1 MNALNDN
8 LNERNLLRFITAG
21 SVDDGK
27 STLIG
32 RLLFDSK
39 GIFADQLAAVSR
51 AKHKRTVGD
60 TIDLSLLTDGLE
72 AEREQGIT
80 IDVAYRYFATPKR
93 KFIIADTP
101 GHEQYTRNM
110 VTGASTADAVIIL
123 VDVSK
128 VKLREDGGVDLLIQT
143 KRHSTIAH
151 LLQIEHVVVAVNKMD
166 LVNYDQDVYDRIVK
180 AYHEFAA
187 TLGIKDVKT
196 IPLSALAGDNVVDA
210 SERMPWYQ
218 GPTLIE
224 LLEDLSVYDE
234 SHNSAFRF
242 PVQLVARHNG
252 HEANDF
258 RGYMGRIEAGNV
270 AVGDKLV
277 VQPSGQS
284 ATVKE
289 IVTFDGSLQSASAGQ
304 SVTIV
309 LEEYV
314 DVSRGDL
321 LASSA
326 QPASLLKQV
335 NADVCWLSEEPLDLR
350 RKYWIK
356 HGTKQTAA
364 KVTKIDSILDI
375 NTQQRHDADALKLN
389 DVARI
394 ALTVQQPLAADAYS
408 DIRIGISRQRLLH
421 GQRNARHVVQLQR
434 IRIVP
439 LLGVDVKDRIDL
451 RHFRSGLLGAVLD
464 PVFAAQVQRLLGQ
477 PAHVG
482 VHLLEQGGRLR
493 AGGQQV
499 AARHVHVLF
508 QHDGDRLAGAGALQ
522 GAVEGDD
529 FLDRRALAG
538 RLHHQLV
545 ADGDV
550 AGFDTAH
557 VAAEVVGFMAI
568 VACYQLYR
576 EAEGGVV
583 RLVVHRQVFQQLDQ
597 GRALVPWHALAR
609 VDHVV
614 AGQGRQRNGLH
625 VLDAQRCSEFVVCL
639 DDAVVHVLVVVHQV
653 HLVDGHH
660 HVLDLQQVGDGGVA
674 LGLDQQVHAA
684 VFSQLHFRHVDQDDH
699 GIGGGGAG
707 YHVAGVLFVARGVGD
722 DEFALRGGEIA
733 VGHVDGDALFA
744 LGFQAVR
751 QQRQVDGV
759 AHGALMLG
767 ARYGCELV
775 GEDAFAVEQQAANQG
790 ALAVVDGAGGDEA
803 QQVTFVQ
810 VVVQCVHQKYPCFLR
825 FSMEAS
831 EVWSSIRVAPRSV
844 IWVTAVSAM
853 IASTSAASEDTGQV
867 QEISPTVRKRTTWVS
882 MLSPS
887 RAGVRSVS
895 GTSRPLRGMT
905 WRSCAK

>member
-8 LNERNLLRFITAG
+8 LNQRNLLRFITAG

-166 LVNYDQDVYDRIVK
+166 LVNYDQQVYERIVK
-180 AYHEFAA
+180 AYREFAE
-187 TLGIKDVKT
+187 TLGVKHVKT

-234 SHNSAFRF
+234 SHGAAFRF

-270 AVGDKLV
+270 SVGDKLV

-289 IVTFDGSLQSASAGQ
+289 IVTFDGSLQTASAGQ

-321 LASSA
+321 LASST

-335 NADVCWLSEEPLDLR
+335 SADVCWLSEEPLDLR
-350 RKYWIK
+350 RKYWLK
-356 HGTKQTAA
+356 HGTRQTAA

-394 ALTVQQPLAADAYS
+394 ALNVQQALAADAYS
-408 DIRIGISRQRLLH
+408 DIRATGAFIL
-421 GQRNARHVVQLQR
+421 
-434 IRIVP
+434 
-439 LLGVDVKDRIDL
+439 IDEVT
-451 RHFRSGLLGAVLD
+451 H
-464 PVFAAQVQRLLGQ
+464 QT
-477 PAHVG
+477 
-482 VHLLEQGGRLR
+482 
-493 AGGQQV
+493 V
-499 AARHVHVLF
+499 AA
-508 QHDGDRLAGAGALQ
+508 GMIRL
-522 GAVEGDD
+522 
-529 FLDRRALAG
+529 
-538 RLHHQLV
+538 
-545 ADGDV
+545 
-550 AGFDTAH
+550 
-557 VAAEVVGFMAI
+557 
-568 VACYQLYR
+568 
-576 EAEGGVV
+576 
-583 RLVVHRQVFQQLDQ
+583 
-597 GRALVPWHALAR
+597 
-609 VDHVV
+609 
-614 AGQGRQRNGLH
+614 
-625 VLDAQRCSEFVVCL
+625 
-639 DDAVVHVLVVVHQV
+639 
-653 HLVDGHH
+653 
-660 HVLDLQQVGDGGVA
+660 
-674 LGLDQQVHAA
+674 
-684 VFSQLHFRHVDQDDH
+684 
-699 GIGGGGAG
+699 
-707 YHVAGVLFVARGVGD
+707 
-722 DEFALRGGEIA
+722 GE
-733 VGHVDGDALFA
+733 
-744 LGFQAVR
+744 
-751 QQRQVDGV
+751 
-759 AHGALMLG
+759 
-767 ARYGCELV
+767 
-775 GEDAFAVEQQAANQG
+775 
-790 ALAVVDGAGGDEA
+790 
-803 QQVTFVQ
+803 
-810 VVVQCVHQKYPCFLR
+810 
-825 FSMEAS
+825 
-831 EVWSSIRVAPRSV
+831 
-844 IWVTAVSAM
+844 
-853 IASTSAASEDTGQV
+853 
-867 QEISPTVRKRTTWVS
+867 
-882 MLSPS
+882 
-887 RAGVRSVS
+887 
-895 GTSRPLRGMT
+895 
-905 WRSCAK
+905 

>member
-166 LVNYDQDVYDRIVK
+166 LVNYDQDVYERIVK
-180 AYHEFAA
+180 AYREFAA

-234 SHNSAFRF
+234 SHGAAFRF

-289 IVTFDGSLQSASAGQ
+289 IVTFDGSLQTASAGQ

-326 QPASLLKQV
+326 QPATLLKQV
-335 NADVCWLSEEPLDLR
+335 SADVCWLSEEPLDLR

-375 NTQQRHDADALKLN
+375 NTQQRHDAEALKLN

-408 DIRIGISRQRLLH
+408 DIRATGAFIL
-421 GQRNARHVVQLQR
+421 
-434 IRIVP
+434 
-439 LLGVDVKDRIDL
+439 IDEVT
-451 RHFRSGLLGAVLD
+451 H
-464 PVFAAQVQRLLGQ
+464 QT
-477 PAHVG
+477 
-482 VHLLEQGGRLR
+482 
-493 AGGQQV
+493 V
-499 AARHVHVLF
+499 AA
-508 QHDGDRLAGAGALQ
+508 GMIRL
-522 GAVEGDD
+522 
-529 FLDRRALAG
+529 
-538 RLHHQLV
+538 
-545 ADGDV
+545 
-550 AGFDTAH
+550 
-557 VAAEVVGFMAI
+557 
-568 VACYQLYR
+568 
-576 EAEGGVV
+576 
-583 RLVVHRQVFQQLDQ
+583 
-597 GRALVPWHALAR
+597 
-609 VDHVV
+609 
-614 AGQGRQRNGLH
+614 
-625 VLDAQRCSEFVVCL
+625 
-639 DDAVVHVLVVVHQV
+639 
-653 HLVDGHH
+653 
-660 HVLDLQQVGDGGVA
+660 
-674 LGLDQQVHAA
+674 
-684 VFSQLHFRHVDQDDH
+684 
-699 GIGGGGAG
+699 
-707 YHVAGVLFVARGVGD
+707 
-722 DEFALRGGEIA
+722 GE
-733 VGHVDGDALFA
+733 
-744 LGFQAVR
+744 
-751 QQRQVDGV
+751 
-759 AHGALMLG
+759 
-767 ARYGCELV
+767 
-775 GEDAFAVEQQAANQG
+775 
-790 ALAVVDGAGGDEA
+790 
-803 QQVTFVQ
+803 
-810 VVVQCVHQKYPCFLR
+810 
-825 FSMEAS
+825 
-831 EVWSSIRVAPRSV
+831 
-844 IWVTAVSAM
+844 
-853 IASTSAASEDTGQV
+853 
-867 QEISPTVRKRTTWVS
+867 
-882 MLSPS
+882 
-887 RAGVRSVS
+887 
-895 GTSRPLRGMT
+895 
-905 WRSCAK
+905 